1 MTQKEVRNMFF
12 EEFPQLKQERKVRKS
27 QNEYSTDCRC
37 YFVDF
42 VEYLRRNGQITDKQ
56 AGCITLG

>member
-1 MTQKEVRNMFF
+1 MTQKEVRDMFF
-12 EEFPQLKQERKVRKS
+12 VEFPQFKNERKARKS

-42 VEYLRRNGQITDKQ
+42 VECLRRSRQITEKQ
-56 AGCITLG
+56 AGNITLG